1 MEIFLIYLVA
11 IAISAL
17 IVIKIKAIPKG
28 VKAKIKRICKK
39 PVKLRGRFVTWNA
52 KTVLAPSYRDMKRG
66 GDNFV
71 SSTLAFEYENGKIVR
86 DYRKT
91 FSILPQNMRES
102 DTEILSFNGN
112 FVSTDG
118 TEITVYTALDME
130 AYSSSAI
137 LSTIIANRELNK
149 NEINAE
155 VWLNA
160 DNPKEYIVVSFLN
173 RKARWVL
180 RKSGNGNYAV
190 H

>member
-1 MEIFLIYLVA
+1 MYKTRDL
-11 IAISAL
+11 
-17 IVIKIKAIPKG
+17 PKD
-28 VKAKIKRICKK
+28 VKAKIRRIGKN

-52 KTVLAPSYRDMKRG
+52 KTVMAPICSGVKYTGADSK
-66 GDNFV
+66 
-71 SSTLAFEYENGKIVR
+71 SATLAFEYENGEIVR

-112 FVSTDG
+112 FVSADG

-130 AYSSSAI
+130 AYSSDTI
-137 LSTIIANRELNK
+137 MGTIIGNRELGQK
-149 NEINAE
+149 ELAAE

-173 RKARWVL
+173 YKARWIL
-180 RKSGNGNYAV
+180 KLGSRERI
-190 H
+190 

>member
-1 MEIFLIYLVA
+1 MEYLIY
-11 IAISAL
+11 IATITLSAFIMYKMRAL
-17 IVIKIKAIPKG
+17 HKNVR
-28 VKAKIKRICKK
+28 AKIRRIAQN
-39 PVKLRGRFVTWNA
+39 PVKLRGRFVTWSA
-52 KTVLAPSYRDMKRG
+52 KSVMAPICSGVKYTGADSK
-66 GDNFV
+66 
-71 SSTLAFEYENGKIVR
+71 SATLAFEYENGEIIR

-112 FVSTDG
+112 FVSADG

-173 RKARWVL
+173 YKARWIL
-180 RKSGNGNYAV
+180 KLGSRERI
-190 H
+190 